1 LTTDTIAANVSPT
14 AQAMKKAFDLSTAGQ
29 KQGTFP
35 CPRCGS
41 TVRFT
46 ALIPHQS
53 SGQCSAAGCLR
64 WSN

>member
-1 LTTDTIAANVSPT
+1 MTTEAFSSQLGALAK
-14 AQAMKKAFDLSTAGQ
+14 AQARAYELATAGQ
-29 KQGTFP
+29 TQGTFP

-46 ALIPHQS
+46 ALIAHKS